1 MLKPPSLEPLLPGRH
16 TLPNGNT
23 LYTFCN
29 NSIGL
34 IKLDITLEAGSAY
47 QSHKSQA
54 HAASQLFGEAT
65 AQRTADQ
72 MAQFLDFH
80 GIVVERMSDVCS
92 GNISF
97 YLLRR
102 FAGQLLPLV
111 AEMFQSPVVTPNL
124 FEAYV
129 SRRTTQLKTNFQKT
143 NYLARN
149 LHYQL
154 LYGPDHPLGTYAR
167 PDDLQQLT
175 LVHVQDF
182 IHRHYSLA
190 HAHLVLSG
198 PIDDELLQ
206 LADQYLAPQADA
218 PAPARIALP
227 VSPQPLVPPAHA
239 PLPDAVQSTIR
250 IGRLLP
256 FPWNSMD
263 YTRFMVLNTVL
274 GGYFGSRLMSNLR
287 EDKGYTYGIYS
298 QTQIFRDSIILFIP
312 PMWPHKPHTMPS
324 KR

>member
-1 MLKPPSLEPLLPGRH
+1 MPDNSSPS
-16 TLPNGNT
+16 
-23 LYTFCN
+23 
-29 NSIGL
+29 S
-34 IKLDITLEAGSAY
+34 
-47 QSHKSQA
+47 
-54 HAASQLFGEAT
+54 
-65 AQRTADQ
+65 
-72 MAQFLDFH
+72 
-80 GIVVERMSDVCS
+80 
-92 GNISF
+92 
-97 YLLRR
+97 
-102 FAGQLLPLV
+102 
-111 AEMFQSPVVTPNL
+111 PNL
-124 FEAYV
+124 FEAYI

-167 PDDLQQLT
+167 PDDMQRLT
-175 LVHVQDF
+175 LAHVQDF

-218 PAPARIALP
+218 PAPVRIALP

-256 FPWNSMD
+256 FPWHSMD

-287 EDKGYTYGIYS
+287 EDKGYTYQRLHLRHLQPDTDIPRQHHPLHHRRCGRTS
-298 QTQIFRDSIILFIP
+298 HTRRRQRDKL
-312 PMWPHKPHTMPS
+312 
-324 KR
+324 RD

>member
-16 TLPNGNT
+16 MLPNGNT

-102 FAGQLLPLV
+102 FAGELLPLV
-111 AEMFQSPVVTPNL
+111 AEMFQSPVVTLNL
-124 FEAYV
+124 FEAYI

-143 NYLARN
+143 NYLARH
-149 LHYQL
+149 LHSQL

-175 LVHVQDF
+175 LAHVQDF
-182 IHRHYSLA
+182 IHRHYSLTN
-190 HAHLVLSG
+190 AHLVLSG

-256 FPWNSMD
+256 FPWHSMD

-298 QTQIFRDSIILFIP
+298 QTQIFRDTGPIA
-312 PMWPHKPHTMPS
+312 
-324 KR
+324 